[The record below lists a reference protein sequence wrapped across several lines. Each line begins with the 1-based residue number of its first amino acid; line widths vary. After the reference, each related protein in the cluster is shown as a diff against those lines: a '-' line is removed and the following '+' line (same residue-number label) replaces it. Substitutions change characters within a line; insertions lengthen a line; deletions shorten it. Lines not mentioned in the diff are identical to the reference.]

1 MFVEMHAIVPS
12 RAHLKQT
19 VSTLQ
24 EQLDRARQDGNNVRQ
39 QLLEAKQSDGRRLKE
54 VEKYVSQDV
63 MNGLAVVQLLVILV
77 GFCIVTR

>member
-1 MFVEMHAIVPS
+1 M
-12 RAHLKQT
+12 
-19 VSTLQ
+19 STLQ
-24 EQLDRARQDGNNVRQ
+24 EQLDRARQDGSNVRQ

-63 MNGLAVVQLLVILV
+63 MNDLAIVQLLVILV

>member
-1 MFVEMHAIVPS
+1 MFVEEHAIPS

-54 VEKYVSQDV
+54 VEKYVSQDM
-63 MNGLAVVQLLVILV
+63 MNGAAVVITCAILV

>member
-1 MFVEMHAIVPS
+1 M
-12 RAHLKQT
+12 
-19 VSTLQ
+19 STLQ

-63 MNGLAVVQLLVILV
+63 MNGLAVVITCAIAGHSSWLLY
-77 GFCIVTR
+77 CN

>member
-1 MFVEMHAIVPS
+1 MKYAVYLLKYMLLLPC

-24 EQLDRARQDGNNVRQ
+24 DQLDRARQDGNNVRQ

-54 VEKYVSQDV
+54 VEK
-63 MNGLAVVQLLVILV
+63 
-77 GFCIVTR
+77 